1 MNILITGIHGFVGH
15 NLVPYLE
22 AKGHTIYGLGR
33 TGDYVWNDLESDR
46 IPHVDAIIHL
56 AGKAHDTKNQTEADV
71 YFKVN
76 RDLTMKVFAYFMEHQ
91 DIKKFIF
98 FSSVKAVADKVS
110 GDILTEDAIP
120 MPKGPYGESKTAAEK
135 QLNDMWQAASP
146 TQTDGRQVYILRPCM
161 MHGPGN
167 KGNLNL
173 LYKVVNAGFPWPL
186 GAFENKRSFCS
197 IQNVCFV
204 VEQLLKHNADSGV
217 YNLADDEALST
228 NTLIEIICNCLR
240 RKVRI
245 WKFGRGAMTFLAR
258 IGDCLHL
265 PLTTERMAKLTE
277 NYIVDNSKIKR
288 ALNIDKMPLSAREGL
303 AYTIRS
309 FNRDKK

>member
-1 MNILITGIHGFVGH
+1 MNILITGIHGFVGQ
-15 NLVPYLE
+15 NLMPYLE

-33 TGDYVWNDLESDR
+33 TGDYVWDDLESDR

-76 RDLTMKVFAYFMEHQ
+76 RDLTMKVFSYFLNHQ

-98 FSSVKAVADKVS
+98 FSSVKAAADQVV
-110 GDILTEDAIP
+110 GEILTEDVTP
-120 MPKGPYGESKTAAEK
+120 TPKGPYGESKAEAEK
-135 QLNDMWQAASP
+135 QLNDVWKQALS
-146 TQTDGRQVYILRPCM
+146 TQTDGRQLYILRPCM

-204 VEQLLKHNADSGV
+204 VKQLLEQPVESGI

-228 NTLIEIICNCLR
+228 NTLVEIIADCLGN
-240 RKVRI
+240 KAKI
-245 WKFGRGAMTFLAR
+245 WKFGRTLMTFLAKF
-258 IGDCLHL
+258 GDRLHL
-265 PLTTERMAKLTE
+265 PLTTERLGKLTE

-288 ALNIDKMPLSAREGL
+288 ALNIDKMPLSARDGL
-303 AYTIRS
+303 SYTIRS
-309 FNRDKK
+309 FNRDK

>member
-1 MNILITGIHGFVGH
+1 MNILITGIHGFVGQ
-15 NLVPYLE
+15 NLMPYLE

-33 TGDYVWNDLESDR
+33 TGDYVWDDLESDR

-76 RDLTMKVFAYFMEHQ
+76 RDLTMKVFSYFLNHQ

-98 FSSVKAVADKVS
+98 FSSVKAAADQVV
-110 GDILTEDAIP
+110 GEILTEDVTP
-120 MPKGPYGESKTAAEK
+120 TPKGPYGESKAEAEK
-135 QLNDMWQAASP
+135 QLNDVWKQALS
-146 TQTDGRQVYILRPCM
+146 TQTDGRQLYILRPCM
-161 MHGPGN
+161 MHGSGN

-204 VEQLLKHNADSGV
+204 VEQLLEHNADSGV

-265 PLTTERMAKLTE
+265 PLTTERLAKLTE
-277 NYIVDNSKIKR
+277 NYIVDNGKIKR

-303 AYTIRS
+303 SYTIRS
-309 FNRDKK
+309 FNRDK

>member
-1 MNILITGIHGFVGH
+1 MNILITGIHGFVGQ
-15 NLVPYLE
+15 NLMPYLE

-33 TGDYVWNDLESDR
+33 TGDYVWDDLESDR

-76 RDLTMKVFAYFMEHQ
+76 RDLTMKVFSYFLNHQ

-98 FSSVKAVADKVS
+98 FSSVKAAADQVV
-110 GDILTEDAIP
+110 GEILTEDVTP
-120 MPKGPYGESKTAAEK
+120 TPKGPYGESKAEAEK
-135 QLNDMWQAASP
+135 QLNDVWKQALS
-146 TQTDGRQVYILRPCM
+146 TQTDGRQLYILRPCM

-204 VEQLLKHNADSGV
+204 VKQLLEQPVESGI

-228 NTLIEIICNCLR
+228 NTLVEIIADCLGN
-240 RKVRI
+240 KAKI
-245 WKFGRGAMTFLAR
+245 WKFGRTLMTFLAKF
-258 IGDCLHL
+258 GDRLHL
-265 PLTTERMAKLTE
+265 PLTTERLGKLTE

-288 ALNIDKMPLSAREGL
+288 ALNIDKMSLSAREGL
-303 AYTIRS
+303 SYTIRC
-309 FNRDKK
+309 FNRDK

>member
-1 MNILITGIHGFVGH
+1 M
-15 NLVPYLE
+15 PYLE

-76 RDLTMKVFAYFMEHQ
+76 RDLAMKVFAYFMEHQ

-98 FSSVKAVADKVS
+98 FSSVKAAADQVV
-110 GDILTEDAIP
+110 GEILTEDVTP
-120 MPKGPYGESKTAAEK
+120 TPKGPYGESKAEAEK
-135 QLNDMWQAASP
+135 QLNDVWKQALS
-146 TQTDGRQVYILRPCM
+146 TQTDGRQLYILRPCM

-265 PLTTERMAKLTE
+265 PLTTERLAKLTE

-303 AYTIRS
+303 SYTIRS
-309 FNRDKK
+309 FNRDK

>member
-1 MNILITGIHGFVGH
+1 MNILITGIHGFVGQ
-15 NLVPYLE
+15 NLMPYLE

-33 TGDYVWNDLESDR
+33 TGDYVWDDLESDR

-76 RDLTMKVFAYFMEHQ
+76 RDLTMKIFSYFLNHQ

-98 FSSVKAVADKVS
+98 FSSVKAAADQVV
-110 GDILTEDAIP
+110 GEILTEDVTP
-120 MPKGPYGESKTAAEK
+120 TPKGPYGESKAEAEK
-135 QLNDMWQAASP
+135 QLNDVWKQALS
-146 TQTDGRQVYILRPCM
+146 TQTDGRQLYILRPCM

-204 VEQLLKHNADSGV
+204 VEQLLEHNADSGV

-265 PLTTERMAKLTE
+265 PLTTERLAKLTE
-277 NYIVDNSKIKR
+277 NYIVDNGKIKR

-303 AYTIRS
+303 SYTIRS
-309 FNRDKK
+309 FNRDK

>member
-1 MNILITGIHGFVGH
+1 MNILITGIHGFVGQ

-33 TGDYVWNDLESDR
+33 TGDYVWNDLESGR
-46 IPHVDAIIHL
+46 LPHVDAIIHL

-76 RDLTMKVFAYFMEHQ
+76 RDLTMKVFAYFMGHQ

-110 GDILTEDAIP
+110 GDMLTEDVIP
-120 MPKGPYGESKTAAEK
+120 MPKGPYGESKAAAEK

-186 GAFENKRSFCS
+186 GAFGNKRSFCS

-204 VEQLLKHNADSGV
+204 VEQLLEHNADSGV

-258 IGDCLHL
+258 FGDCLHL
-265 PLTTERMAKLTE
+265 LLTTERLAKLTE

-303 AYTIRS
+303 SYTIRC
-309 FNRDKK
+309 FNRDK

>member
-1 MNILITGIHGFVGH
+1 MNILITGIHGFVGQ

-33 TGDYVWNDLESDR
+33 TGDYVWNDLESGHL
-46 IPHVDAIIHL
+46 PHVDAIIHL

-98 FSSVKAVADKVS
+98 FSSVKAVADEVS
-110 GDILTEDAIP
+110 GDMLTEDAIP
-120 MPKGPYGESKTAAEK
+120 MPKGPYGESKAAAEK
-135 QLNDMWQAASP
+135 QLNDTWQAASSA
-146 TQTDGRQVYILRPCM
+146 QTDGRQVYILRPCM

-204 VEQLLKHNADSGV
+204 VEQLLEHNADSGV

-245 WKFGRGAMTFLAR
+245 WKFGHGAMTFLAR

-265 PLTTERMAKLTE
+265 PLTTERLAKLTE
-277 NYIVDNSKIKR
+277 NYIVDNGKIKR

-303 AYTIRS
+303 SYTIRC
-309 FNRDKK
+309 FNRDK

>member
-1 MNILITGIHGFVGH
+1 MNILITGIHGFVGQ

-33 TGDYVWNDLESDR
+33 TGDYVWNDLESGHL
-46 IPHVDAIIHL
+46 PHVDAIIHL

-76 RDLTMKVFAYFMEHQ
+76 RDLAMKVFAYFMEHQ

-110 GDILTEDAIP
+110 GDMLTEDAIP
-120 MPKGPYGESKTAAEK
+120 MPKGPYGESKAAAEK
-135 QLNDMWQAASP
+135 QLNDMWQAASLA
-146 TQTDGRQVYILRPCM
+146 QTDGRQVYLLRPCM

-204 VEQLLKHNADSGV
+204 VKQLLEQPVESGI

-228 NTLIEIICNCLR
+228 NTLVEIIADCLGN
-240 RKVRI
+240 KAKI
-245 WKFGRGAMTFLAR
+245 WKFGRTLMTFLAKF
-258 IGDCLHL
+258 GDRLHL
-265 PLTTERMAKLTE
+265 PLTTERLGKLTE

-303 AYTIRS
+303 SYTIRC
-309 FNRDKK
+309 FNRDK

>member
-1 MNILITGIHGFVGH
+1 MNILITGCHGFVGQ
-15 NLVPYLE
+15 NIVPYLE
-22 AKGHTIYGLGR
+22 AKGHTVYGLGR
-33 TGDYVWNDLESDR
+33 TGTYTWTDLTDDSL
-46 IPHVDAIIHL
+46 PQVDAIIHL

-76 RDLTMKVFAYFMEHQ
+76 RDLTLKVFAYFMGHQ

-98 FSSVKAVADKVS
+98 FSSVKAAADKVP
-110 GDILTEDAIP
+110 GQILTEDITP
-120 MPKGPYGESKTAAEK
+120 TPKGPYGESKAAAEK
-135 QLNDMWQAASP
+135 QLNDIWQTASSS
-146 TQTDGRQVYILRPCM
+146 QTEGRQVYILRPCM

-173 LYKVVNAGFPWPL
+173 LYKVVSKGFPWPL
-186 GAFENKRSFCS
+186 GAFENQRSFCS

-204 VEQLLKHNADSGV
+204 VDQLLEQNIGSGV

-228 NTLIEIICNCLR
+228 NMLVEIIGDCLGQ
-240 RKVRI
+240 KVRI
-245 WKFGRGAMTFLAR
+245 WKFGRSGMTFLAKV
-258 IGDCLHL
+258 GDKLHL
-265 PLTTERMAKLTE
+265 PLTTERLAKLTE

-288 ALNIDKMPLSAREGL
+288 VLNIDKMPLSAREGL
-303 AYTIRS
+303 FYTIRS

>member
-1 MNILITGIHGFVGH
+1 MNILITGIHGFVGQ

-33 TGDYVWNDLESDR
+33 TGDYVWNDLESGHL
-46 IPHVDAIIHL
+46 PHIDAIIHL

-110 GDILTEDAIP
+110 GDMLTEDAIP
-120 MPKGPYGESKTAAEK
+120 MPQGPYGESKAAAEK
-135 QLNDMWQAASP
+135 QLNDMWQAVSP

-228 NTLIEIICNCLR
+228 NTLVEIIADCLGN
-240 RKVRI
+240 KAKI
-245 WKFGRGAMTFLAR
+245 WKFGRTLMTFLAKF
-258 IGDCLHL
+258 GDRLHL
-265 PLTTERMAKLTE
+265 PLTTERLGKLTE

-303 AYTIRS
+303 SYTIHS
-309 FNRDKK
+309 FNCDK

>member
-1 MNILITGIHGFVGH
+1 MNILITGIHGFVGQ
-15 NLVPYLE
+15 NLMPYLE

-33 TGDYVWNDLESDR
+33 TGDYVWDDLESDR

-76 RDLTMKVFAYFMEHQ
+76 RDLTMKIFSYFLNHQ

-98 FSSVKAVADKVS
+98 FSSVKAAADQVV
-110 GDILTEDAIP
+110 GEILTEDVTP
-120 MPKGPYGESKTAAEK
+120 TPKGPYGESKAEAEK
-135 QLNDMWQAASP
+135 QLNDVWKQALS
-146 TQTDGRQVYILRPCM
+146 TQTDGRQLYILRPCM

-204 VEQLLKHNADSGV
+204 VEQLLEHNADSGV

-265 PLTTERMAKLTE
+265 PLTTERLAKLTG
-277 NYIVDNSKIKR
+277 NYIVDNSKIKC

-303 AYTIRS
+303 SYTIRS
-309 FNRDKK
+309 FNRDK

>member
-1 MNILITGIHGFVGH
+1 MNILITGIHGFVGQ
-15 NLVPYLE
+15 NLMPYLE

-33 TGDYVWNDLESDR
+33 TGDYVWDDLESDR

-56 AGKAHDTKNQTEADV
+56 AGKAHDTKNQTESDV

-76 RDLTMKVFAYFMEHQ
+76 RDLTMKVFSYFLNHQ

-98 FSSVKAVADKVS
+98 FSSVKAAADQVV
-110 GDILTEDAIP
+110 GEILTEDVTP
-120 MPKGPYGESKTAAEK
+120 TPKGPYGESKAEAEK
-135 QLNDMWQAASP
+135 QLNDVWKQALS
-146 TQTDGRQVYILRPCM
+146 TQTDGRQLYILRPCM

-204 VEQLLKHNADSGV
+204 VKQLLEQSVESGI

-228 NTLIEIICNCLR
+228 NTLVEIIADCLGN
-240 RKVRI
+240 KAKI
-245 WKFGRGAMTFLAR
+245 WKLGRTLMTFLAKF
-258 IGDCLHL
+258 GDRLHL
-265 PLTTERMAKLTE
+265 PLTTERLGKLTE

-303 AYTIRS
+303 SYTIRC
-309 FNRDKK
+309 FNRDK

>member
-1 MNILITGIHGFVGH
+1 MNILITGIHGFVGQ

-33 TGDYVWNDLESDR
+33 TGDYVWNDLESGHL
-46 IPHVDAIIHL
+46 PHVDAIIHL

-76 RDLTMKVFAYFMEHQ
+76 RDLTMKVFAYVMGHQ

-110 GDILTEDAIP
+110 GDMLTEDVIP
-120 MPKGPYGESKTAAEK
+120 MPKGPYGESKAAAEK

-204 VEQLLKHNADSGV
+204 VEQLLEHTADSGV

-265 PLTTERMAKLTE
+265 PLTTERLAKLTE
-277 NYIVDNSKIKR
+277 NYIVDNSKIKC

-303 AYTIRS
+303 SYTIRS
-309 FNRDKK
+309 FNRDK

>member
-1 MNILITGIHGFVGH
+1 MNILITGIHGFVGQ

-33 TGDYVWNDLESDR
+33 TGDYVWNDLESGHL
-46 IPHVDAIIHL
+46 PHVDAIIHL
-56 AGKAHDTKNQTEADV
+56 AGKAHDTKNLIEADV

-110 GDILTEDAIP
+110 GDMLTEDAIP
-120 MPKGPYGESKTAAEK
+120 MPQGPYGESKAAAEK
-135 QLNDMWQAASP
+135 QLNDMWQAVSP

-228 NTLIEIICNCLR
+228 NTLVEIIADCLGN
-240 RKVRI
+240 KAKI
-245 WKFGRGAMTFLAR
+245 WKFGRTLMTFLAKF
-258 IGDCLHL
+258 GDRLHL
-265 PLTTERMAKLTE
+265 PLTTERLGKLTE

-303 AYTIRS
+303 SYTIRC
-309 FNRDKK
+309 FNRDK

>member
-1 MNILITGIHGFVGH
+1 MNILITGIHGFVGQ
-15 NLVPYLE
+15 NLMPYLE

-76 RDLTMKVFAYFMEHQ
+76 RDLAMKVFAYFMEHQ

-98 FSSVKAVADKVS
+98 FSSVKAAADQVV
-110 GDILTEDAIP
+110 GEILTEDVTP
-120 MPKGPYGESKTAAEK
+120 TPKGPYGESKAEAEK
-135 QLNDMWQAASP
+135 QLNDIWKQALS
-146 TQTDGRQVYILRPCM
+146 TQTDGRQLYILRPCM

-204 VEQLLKHNADSGV
+204 VKQLLEQPVESGI

-228 NTLIEIICNCLR
+228 NTLVEIIADCLGN
-240 RKVRI
+240 KAKI
-245 WKFGRGAMTFLAR
+245 WKFGRTLMTFLAKF
-258 IGDCLHL
+258 GDRLHL
-265 PLTTERMAKLTE
+265 PLTTERLGKLTE

-303 AYTIRS
+303 SYTIRC
-309 FNRDKK
+309 FNRDK